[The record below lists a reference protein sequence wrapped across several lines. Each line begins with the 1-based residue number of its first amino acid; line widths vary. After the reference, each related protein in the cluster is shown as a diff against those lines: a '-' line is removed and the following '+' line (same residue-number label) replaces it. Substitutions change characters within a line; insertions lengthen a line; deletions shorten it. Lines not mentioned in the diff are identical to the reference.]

1 MLQFIPEFSCER
13 VITIG
18 LHLSDI
24 VEIKVAQ
31 FFIYKV
37 YELNT
42 MSWLVVSHWALFS
55 LARNRGHCRN
65 LFISSLCYTLY

>member
-42 MSWLVVSHWALFS
+42 MS
-55 LARNRGHCRN
+55 
-65 LFISSLCYTLY
+65 